1 VVRAIDGG
9 VAVDILVQPRASRS
23 RIGPLHGD
31 RLKVAVTAPPVEGA
45 ANQAVIALFARRLRL
60 PRRAIEVIAG
70 AGSRRKTIAIA
81 GASAEAIE
89 RLID

>member
-1 VVRAIDGG
+1 MVRTIEGG

-45 ANQAVIALFARRLRL
+45 ANQAVIELFARRLRL

-89 RLID
+89 QLID

>member
-1 VVRAIDGG
+1 MVRAIDGG

>member
-1 VVRAIDGG
+1 VVRTIEGG

-45 ANQAVIALFARRLRL
+45 ANQAVIELFARRLRL

-89 RLID
+89 QLID

>member
-1 VVRAIDGG
+1 MVRAIDGG

-45 ANQAVIALFARRLRL
+45 ANQAVIELFARRLRL

>member
-1 VVRAIDGG
+1 MVRAIDGG

-81 GASAEAIE
+81 GASTEAIE

>member
-1 VVRAIDGG
+1 MVRTIEGG

-45 ANQAVIALFARRLRL
+45 ANQAVIELFARRLRL

>member
-45 ANQAVIALFARRLRL
+45 ANQAVIELFARRLRL